1 MLSREEARGFY
12 DAFGARQ
19 DEQGFYEDRAT
30 ADLVAHAKFEK
41 ATSVFELG
49 CGTGRFAEELLKRH
63 LPATATYRGCDLS
76 STMVDLA
83 RARLAPCGSRARVDL
98 SDGSPRVDAPDAAF
112 DRFVS
117 NYVLDLLP
125 ADDIA
130 AIMHEAWRVLAPGGL
145 LCLVSL
151 TRGNT
156 LLSRFVSGA
165 WSLVHRM
172 RASLVG
178 GCRPIELQH
187 YLASQLWH
195 VEHRAV
201 VTAFGISSEIVVAR
215 KPV

>member
-1 MLSREEARGFY
+1 MLTRDEARTFY

-19 DEQGFYEDRAT
+19 DKQGFYEDLAT
-30 ADLVAHAKFEK
+30 AELVAHAAFEE

-49 CGTGRFAEELLKRH
+49 CGTGRFAAELLEHH

-76 STMVDLA
+76 STMIDLA
-83 RARLAPCGSRARVDL
+83 RARLASYGNRARVDL
-98 SDGSPRVDAPDAAF
+98 SDGSPHVDAAAATF

-125 ADDIA
+125 GDDIA

-151 TRGNT
+151 TRGND
-156 LLSRFVSGA
+156 LRSRFVSGA
-165 WSLVHRM
+165 WSLLHRL

-195 VEHRAV
+195 VEYRAV
-201 VTAFGISSEIVVAR
+201 VTPYGIPSEIVVAR
-215 KPV
+215 KPM